1 MAVKLYRIINASKT
15 RKGRAAWRLVEV
27 MYPASSL
34 PCNPVSPD
42 ELQAAVWQ
50 QLDAAPWFPPIV
62 AFEWHDGNLYLVQH
76 PRNNITVEQVLTAW
90 RKLHKGD

>member
-1 MAVKLYRIINASKT
+1 MAVKLYRLINASKT

-27 MYPASSL
+27 MYPASL
-34 PCNPVSPD
+34 PFNPVSPD

-50 QLDAAPWFPPIV
+50 QLDEESWFPPIV

-90 RKLHKGD
+90 RRTNAAE